1 VGSAEFVE
9 AITEEELTTRKM
21 ERGLTALR
29 QFAPRPALEEIL
41 SPVKLVIYSDETL
54 ARQAGMYLCHRHI
67 GEKQRTIGE
76 FFNVRESAISEA
88 SRLFPRKTEKNKKLG
103 KAIERIKGELNI

>member
-1 VGSAEFVE
+1 
-9 AITEEELTTRKM
+9 
-21 ERGLTALR
+21 
-29 QFAPRPALEEIL
+29 
-41 SPVKLVIYSDETL
+41 
-54 ARQAGMYLCHRHI
+54 MYLCHRHI

>member
-41 SPVKLVIYSDETL
+41 SPVKLVIDSDEKL
-54 ARQAGMYLCHRHI
+54 ARQAGMYLCHR
-67 GEKQRTIGE
+67 GEL
-76 FFNVRESAISEA
+76 FNVRESAISEA